1 MAEVDITGVGIEQA
15 GAGRKRPEILVDIMR
30 SRLLTFEGCQG
41 LDVYNITAPFVLG
54 GRSIIAARVER
65 RDQELSR
72 IGLFEQGELGRYAPV
87 AGFGGDGAW
96 PAAFEGL
103 QDPCVAVIGGMVVLG
118 GVRFPIVLEDG
129 KAGWVMEFYQFDS
142 ANVPQ
147 LVFRGPTKMKDI
159 RLVELTGGR
168 VGVFTRPQGVNGGR
182 GRVGYISFA
191 SLQECDAEALY
202 DAPLIDMRL
211 TDEEWVGANEAHLLA
226 DGRIGVLGHVA
237 AFDAAGNKC
246 YQAMCFE
253 FDPKTHTAT
262 PLRVLA
268 KRADFPDAPA
278 KKPDLVNVVFS
289 GGLSR
294 HGDATATL
302 YAGLSDAA
310 AGVVRISDP
319 WS

>member
-1 MAEVDITGVGIEQA
+1 MAKIDTAVVAGEQA
-15 GAGRKRPEILVDIMR
+15 GGSRVWPEIRVDIVR
-30 SRLLTFEGCQG
+30 SRLLSFEGCDG

-54 GRSIIAARVER
+54 GRSVIAARVER

-72 IGLFEQGELGRYAPV
+72 IGLFEQGMRGEYAPV
-87 AGFGGDGAW
+87 QGWGEWGAW
-96 PAAFEGL
+96 PVAFQGL
-103 QDPCVAVIGGMVVLG
+103 QDPCVAVIGRMVVLG

-129 KAGWVMEFYQFDS
+129 KTGWVMEFYQLEGGKEP
-142 ANVPQ
+142 A

-159 RLVELTGGR
+159 RLVELAGGR

-182 GRVGYISFA
+182 GRVGYISFP
-191 SLQECDAEALY
+191 SLQECDAGALY
-202 DAPLIDMRL
+202 DAPLIEMELSD
-211 TDEEWVGANEAHLLA
+211 DQWVGANEAHVLA

-237 AFDAAGNKC
+237 AFDDAGNKC

-253 FDPKTHTAT
+253 FDPATHKAT

-268 KRADFPDAPA
+268 RRADFPDAPA
-278 KKPDLVNVVFS
+278 KKADLVNVVFS

-294 HGDATATL
+294 HGDGTATL

-310 AGVVRISDP
+310 AGVVKIKDP
-319 WS
+319 WQ